1 MTFEGVARFT
11 RIIKTYPYLLDL
23 LGKDLCRLDF
33 IIEQAFHLGDLEGR
47 LCGISDCLEI
57 TLKITDTIPCL
68 LREKSIS
75 LFLLLTLSA
84 FADVINIFA
93 RPIGLGVNKIELGR
107 RAMP

>member
-1 MTFEGVARFT
+1 MKELPRFT

-68 LREKSIS
+68 LQREVNIS
-75 LFLLLTLSA
+75 FLTTDLVGLS
-84 FADVINIFA
+84 ADVINIFA
-93 RPIGLGVNKIELGR
+93 RPIGLGVNK
-107 RAMP
+107 